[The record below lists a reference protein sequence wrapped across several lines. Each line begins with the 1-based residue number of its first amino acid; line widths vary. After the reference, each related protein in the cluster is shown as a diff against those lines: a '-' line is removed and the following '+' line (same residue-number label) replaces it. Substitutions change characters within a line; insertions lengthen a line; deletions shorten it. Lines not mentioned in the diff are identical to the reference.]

1 MASVSCEVRKAD
13 KKALNH
19 YKSILEKN
27 INEIGNGKYQDLK
40 EFSSLPDIIRGY
52 EEVRLDTMTE
62 YYKKSDNLFKA

>member
-1 MASVSCEVRKAD
+1 MLR
-13 KKALNH
+13 
-19 YKSILEKN
+19 EKN

-62 YYKKSDNLFKA
+62 YYKKSNNLFKA

>member
-1 MASVSCEVRKAD
+1 MAWFSSDVRKAD
-13 KKALNH
+13 KKALSH

-40 EFSSLPDIIRGY
+40 KFSSLPDIIRGY